1 MPGVSKTLV
10 QWSTQQDLHWEYKD
24 VIQMG
29 QMWPHGPEWGK
40 VWECDWRGGFNRK
53 QSYKGQ
59 LQVLGYLTSQ
69 QELWDRCTEVHHSH
83 ALTTGD
89 RCLEASWMVEIR
101 FKSSIGL
108 LIQSLEPR
116 CNNKLAT
123 GGDRCHRCQ
132 DTKTVYSAL
141 RSPSKVNH
149 SDAKWEMKWGRAR
162 MSVIATIQDGTWT
175 IHQYI
180 RKMNSRDE
188 LLIAQTER
196 EIFL

>member
-1 MPGVSKTLV
+1 MR
-10 QWSTQQDLHWEYKD
+10 E
-24 VIQMG
+24 
-29 QMWPHGPEWGK
+29 

-53 QSYKGQ
+53 QSYTGQ
-59 LQVLGYLTSQ
+59 LQVLGYLTNQ

-83 ALTTGD
+83 ALTTGG
-89 RCLEASWMVEIR
+89 RCLEDSWMVEIR

-132 DTKTVYSAL
+132 DPKTVYSAL

-175 IHQYI
+175 IHEYI
-180 RKMNSRDE
+180 RKMNSWDE